1 MPDVQGFIRERVFGS
16 LGALP
21 PMSIMR
27 VWRATL
33 LAAALGVVG
42 AVLAG
47 CGEDA
52 GRSVLRAKVGV
63 GDLAPRSSNRT
74 VADPAHWHRVSTMDT
89 KVDLYRW
96 EIADLLDRGKPFLVV
111 FGTPQHCTMCVD
123 QIVRVQ
129 IMQEKHGDRFAFI
142 HVDGYK
148 DNAVWVEW
156 GVTGEPWTYMVDGQG
171 KVRSVFPGQTEIA
184 LLEDEMQRL
193 LKDAA

>member
-1 MPDVQGFIRERVFGS
+1 MRILRWFVRTSNLTGS
-16 LGALP
+16 LAP
-21 PMSIMR
+21 SIMESTM
-27 VWRATL
+27 RAAPL
-33 LAAALGVVG
+33 ILVLGVG
-42 AVLAG
+42 AILAG
-47 CGEDA
+47 CGDEP
-52 GRSVLRAKVGV
+52 GHGVLRAKVGV
-63 GDLAPRSSNRT
+63 GDAVPRSRNLT
-74 VADPAHWHRVSTMDT
+74 VANPAEWHRVSTMDT

-96 EIADLLDRGKPFLVV
+96 EIAELLDLGRPFLVV

-129 IMQEKHGDRFAFI
+129 IMQEMHGDRFAFI

-156 GVTGEPWTYMVDGQG
+156 GVTGEPWTFLVDADG
-171 KVRSVFPGQTEIA
+171 KVSRVLPGQTEIG

>member
-1 MPDVQGFIRERVFGS
+1 MK
-16 LGALP
+16 
-21 PMSIMR
+21 
-27 VWRATL
+27 RAR
-33 LAAALGVVG
+33 AAALGIVG

-63 GDLAPRSSNRT
+63 GDLAPRSNNRT
-74 VADPAHWHRVSTMDT
+74 VADPASWHRVSTMDT

-156 GVTGEPWTYMVDGQG
+156 GVTGEPWTYMVDGRG
-171 KVRSVFPGQTEIA
+171 KVAKVFPGQTEIA
-184 LLEDEMQRL
+184 LLEDKMQRL

>member
-1 MPDVQGFIRERVFGS
+1 MPDMRVFMRERVRGS

-33 LAAALGVVG
+33 LATALGVAG
-42 AVLAG
+42 AALTG
-47 CGEDA
+47 CGEEA
-52 GRSVLRAKVGV
+52 GQGVLRAKVGV
-63 GDLAPRSSNRT
+63 GDLVPRSNNRT
-74 VADPAHWHRVSTMDT
+74 VADPANWHRVSTMDT

-156 GVTGEPWTYMVDGQG
+156 GVTGEPWTFMIDGQG

-184 LLEDEMQRL
+184 LLEGEMQRL